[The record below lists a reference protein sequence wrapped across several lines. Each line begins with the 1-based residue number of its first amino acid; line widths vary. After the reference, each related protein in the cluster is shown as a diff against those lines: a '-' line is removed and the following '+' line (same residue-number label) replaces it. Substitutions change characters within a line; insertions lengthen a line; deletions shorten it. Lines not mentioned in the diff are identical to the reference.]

1 LWFPVKECFGAE
13 QTPQGGIDEVSNR
26 TSIATLLVL
35 SASILIGCNINTGTK
50 SAAVQFCVSSESKV
64 AQLQKELKLANERAD
79 LEKQKR
85 EFAEVQLKKLKEEKE
100 KTDDSDEVNDPSH
113 EEVEGS

>member
-1 LWFPVKECFGAE
+1 MS
-13 QTPQGGIDEVSNR
+13 TR
-26 TSIATLLVL
+26 TFIATLLVL
-35 SASILIGCNINTGTK
+35 SASILTGCNIHTGTK
-50 SAAVQFCVSSESKV
+50 SAAVQVEVSSESKV

-100 KTDDSDEVNDPSH
+100 KPDDSDEVDNPSH

>member
-1 LWFPVKECFGAE
+1 
-13 QTPQGGIDEVSNR
+13 VSTR

-35 SASILIGCNINTGTK
+35 SASILTGCNINTGTK
-50 SAAVQFCVSSESKV
+50 FAAVRVDASSECKV

-85 EFAEVQLKKLKEEKE
+85 EFAEAQLKQLKEEKE
-100 KTDDSDEVNDPSH
+100 KSDDSDDVDIPSH
-113 EEVEGS
+113 GQVEGS